1 MAKFFTI
8 EVFAGS
14 GRLTAVLRTLGFG
27 EGFGI
32 DSTISKRSCAPIL
45 QLDLLQALEFEH
57 ARRLIQDPLCAYCH
71 FAPPCGTSSRA
82 RHVQRPG
89 RHSPPVLRTEQFPNG
104 LPSLQGTNALRV
116 QAANELYRRTVVM
129 AKLCHAN
136 AVFWSIENPGRSYM
150 WLTDDVAEFLQ
161 AHTHFDTFFHHCQYG
176 SARRKLTRL
185 VHNIP
190 TFLALDKLCDNSHE
204 HEPWGY
210 QDHQCAT
217 ALETAYP
224 WPLCRA
230 LAQSLALCMQDL
242 GAICKTPSYAL
253 QEASL
258 QSLRAATDIQPR
270 KHLPPMVSEFACV
283 AEHPLDTPM
292 PPLARKLSTPVLGP
306 SASGSN
312 TESQK
317 VKIGIHWSPQEFIEK
332 ALEVG
337 HPILVEDIFPVD
349 VRRAIWCCVSRDE
362 AQTAVHRTEV
372 IEVDQLDWRA

>member
-1 MAKFFTI
+1 MVVQEMKTKVARKEETSVLATLAPAERDTRIEAQRKRLQGLLLRGDEEVAHACYDLVLNLLDKDTLVYLGPAKFYTRKT
-8 EVFAGS
+8 E
-14 GRLTAVLRTLGFG
+14 
-27 EGFGI
+27 
-32 DSTISKRSCAPIL
+32 
-45 QLDLLQALEFEH
+45 LLQKKPPKELSIDQNSLIIKDKSADHTCSAKTELELVQAL
-57 ARRLIQDPLCAYCH
+57 RRRALAFDLVGACSY
-71 FAPPCGTSSRA
+71 TSSRA
-82 RHVQRPG
+82 RHIQRPG

-116 QAANELYRRTVVM
+116 QAANELCRRTVVM

-150 WLTDDVAEFLQ
+150 WLTHDVAEFLQ
-161 AHTHFDTFFHHCQYG
+161 AHPHFDTFFHHCQYG
-176 SARRKLTRL
+176 SAGRKLTRL

-204 HEPWGY
+204 HEPWGH
-210 QDHQCAT
+210 QDHQWAT

-258 QSLRAATDIQPR
+258 QSLRAAAYIQPR

-283 AEHPLDTPM
+283 
-292 PPLARKLSTPVLGP
+292 R
-306 SASGSN
+306 AS
-312 TESQK
+312 
-317 VKIGIHWSPQEFIEK
+317 P
-332 ALEVG
+332 
-337 HPILVEDIFPVD
+337 
-349 VRRAIWCCVSRDE
+349 
-362 AQTAVHRTEV
+362 
-372 IEVDQLDWRA
+372 

>member
-1 MAKFFTI
+1 M
-8 EVFAGS
+8 GS
-14 GRLTAVLRTLGFG
+14 LLGN
-27 EGFGI
+27 
-32 DSTISKRSCAPIL
+32 
-45 QLDLLQALEFEH
+45 H
-57 ARRLIQDPLCAYCH
+57 PLAH
-71 FAPPCGTSSRA
+71 
-82 RHVQRPG
+82 
-89 RHSPPVLRTEQFPNG
+89 
-104 LPSLQGTNALRV
+104 
-116 QAANELYRRTVVM
+116 
-129 AKLCHAN
+129 
-136 AVFWSIENPGRSYM
+136 GRSYM
-150 WLTDDVAEFLQ
+150 WLTGDVAEFLQ

-185 VHNIP
+185 VLNIP

-210 QDHQCAT
+210 QDHQWAT

-270 KHLPPMVSEFACV
+270 KHLPPTVSEFACV
-283 AEHPLDTPM
+283 IEHPLDTPM
-292 PPLARKLSTPVLGP
+292 PSLACKLSTPVLW
-306 SASGSN
+306 SSVSGSN

-349 VRRAIWCCVSRDE
+349 VRRASWCCVGRDE
-362 AQTAVHRTEV
+362 A
-372 IEVDQLDWRA
+372 